1 MDSFAEIS
9 GLKVNYEK
17 TEALWIGSFRFQKRR
32 IETSKNIL
40 WSFCKVNALGVWFS
54 TIKEESAM
62 LNFQEKKEKISKII
76 ENWQFRRLTLLG
88 KITVIKSLLA
98 SQLVYILSPLPT
110 PSGYLKE
117 INSLL
122 YKFLWNGK
130 CDKIKRTHMINDYT
144 KGGLKMLDIQSFN
157 NAIKAKWIQR
167 YLDPN
172 DKGKWKLFTDFFL
185 GNHDATALFSGNLK
199 PEDVA
204 TLEIEDPYT
213 KELVEAWCRL
223 NFRGNT
229 ISFSSMPIWYNSS
242 IRISGKPFFY
252 KSWFMAD
259 VTKVSNR
266 LDETSSRFLT
276 FEAFKEK
283 YTIKANFLQYHSVVA
298 AVLNAKKNF
307 VLNQTT
313 NTEQLVGSKNFCK
326 LAYNMLIERQASLPQ
341 RNQDKWECPKT
352 KVFWNEVI
360 KWLGNFSCLSTKRF
374 SPQLCLGF
382 VDDTTDLLLH
392 HALLIARYHIFWAKS
407 MHHHPSLKLF
417 IRNFLTCLEVER
429 RFSLKNGFVAKF
441 NKKWGAFLA
450 EQEN

>member
-1 MDSFAEIS
+1 MLNCDFKIAAKSIATRLKKVPPYLINNDQTSVLKGRFIGENIRLINSVIDYAEKQNIPGLLLFVDFEKAFDTLEWTFVEKTLSFYNFGESIKSWIKLLYTDITSYIQKNGWSFDFFQLGIEGSDKAVPYRHTYLFILCVEILASAVRNNDGIKDIRISETECKISQYADDTTLILDGTDISANHSLGLLDSFAEIS

-17 TEALWIGSFRFQKRR
+17 TEALWIGSLRFQKRR

-62 LNFQEKKEKISKII
+62 LNFQERKEKISKII
-76 ENWQFRRLTLLG
+76 ENWQLRRLTLLG

-98 SQLVYILSPLPT
+98 SQLVYILSTLPT

-130 CDKIKRTHMINDYT
+130 CDKIKRIRMINDYT

-157 NAIKAKWIQR
+157 NSIKAKWIQR

-199 PEDVA
+199 PEHVA

-229 ISFSSMPIWYNSS
+229 ISFTNVRQKATNIM
-242 IRISGKPFFY
+242 R
-252 KSWFMAD
+252 
-259 VTKVSNR
+259 VSF
-266 LDETSSRFLT
+266 T
-276 FEAFKEK
+276 
-283 YTIKANFLQYHSVVA
+283 
-298 AVLNAKKNF
+298 
-307 VLNQTT
+307 
-313 NTEQLVGSKNFCK
+313 
-326 LAYNMLIERQASLPQ
+326 
-341 RNQDKWECPKT
+341 W
-352 KVFWNEVI
+352 
-360 KWLGNFSCLSTKRF
+360 
-374 SPQLCLGF
+374 
-382 VDDTTDLLLH
+382 
-392 HALLIARYHIFWAKS
+392 
-407 MHHHPSLKLF
+407 
-417 IRNFLTCLEVER
+417 
-429 RFSLKNGFVAKF
+429 
-441 NKKWGAFLA
+441 
-450 EQEN
+450 

>member
-1 MDSFAEIS
+1 
-9 GLKVNYEK
+9 
-17 TEALWIGSFRFQKRR
+17 
-32 IETSKNIL
+32 
-40 WSFCKVNALGVWFS
+40 
-54 TIKEESAM
+54 M

-213 KELVEAWCRL
+213 KELVEAWGRL

-229 ISFSSMPIWYNSS
+229 IPFSSMPIWYNSS
-242 IRISGKPFFY
+242 IRISGKPFF
-252 KSWFMAD
+252 
-259 VTKVSNR
+259 
-266 LDETSSRFLT
+266 
-276 FEAFKEK
+276 
-283 YTIKANFLQYHSVVA
+283 LQ
-298 AVLNAKKNF
+298 K
-307 VLNQTT
+307 
-313 NTEQLVGSKNFCK
+313 LVRGRCN
-326 LAYNMLIERQASLPQ
+326 
-341 RNQDKWECPKT
+341 
-352 KVFWNEVI
+352 
-360 KWLGNFSCLSTKRF
+360 
-374 SPQLCLGF
+374 
-382 VDDTTDLLLH
+382 
-392 HALLIARYHIFWAKS
+392 
-407 MHHHPSLKLF
+407 
-417 IRNFLTCLEVER
+417 
-429 RFSLKNGFVAKF
+429 
-441 NKKWGAFLA
+441 
-450 EQEN
+450 